1 MAESYKHSM
10 CFESS
15 AFFAHKSCETARAD
29 RLELP
34 DKHLETNVRYL
45 NKLVAGITTA
55 LLCLTASAQTLV
67 VGDQSYN
74 AQAVMEAAGVLD
86 DPPYTL
92 EWKQFTA
99 GSPVAEA
106 INVGSL
112 DIGLLGDAPALFL
125 GALGAPIKV
134 IAVGRQSLDGVAI
147 LVRKDSPIHS
157 LADLKGKRAALW
169 KGSWSQQ
176 LLLTAL
182 DKAGVPR
189 DSMDLRY
196 LSALDSS
203 HALDGG
209 SVDVIATWEPYVTQQ
224 ERQGARILATAE
236 GLIPAQ
242 SFIAANAQAVDAKR
256 AQISD
261 FLQRLKKARDWTL
274 QNPANT
280 DAYADAWAKRTRA
293 DAEISRAWFARAR
306 TTVEPLSPQVPVEAQ
321 KTVDFFASL
330 GLVKSYPAANLFDD
344 SFAASLQPDTAD
356 AQP

>member
-1 MAESYKHSM
+1 M
-10 CFESS
+10 
-15 AFFAHKSCETARAD
+15 
-29 RLELP
+29 
-34 DKHLETNVRYL
+34 RYL
-45 NKLVAGITTA
+45 TKLAAGMAAA
-55 LLCLTASAQTLV
+55 LLCLAANAQTLV

-86 DPPYTL
+86 DLPYTL

-106 INVGSL
+106 LNVGSL

-134 IAVGRQSLDGVAI
+134 IAVGRQNLGGVAI
-147 LVRKDSPIHS
+147 LVRKDSSIHS
-157 LADLKGKRAALW
+157 LADLKGKRAAIW

-182 DKAGVPR
+182 DKAGVAR
-189 DSMDLRY
+189 DSLDFRY
-196 LSALDSS
+196 LSALDAS

-224 ERQGARILATAE
+224 ERQGARILATAD

-242 SFIAANAQAVDAKR
+242 SFIAANANSVDAKR

-293 DAEISRAWFARAR
+293 DAEIARAWFARAR
-306 TTVEPLSPQVPVEAQ
+306 TTVEPLNPQVPVEAQ

-330 GLVKSYPAANLFDD
+330 GFVKSYPAANLFDN
-344 SFAASLQPDTAD
+344 SFAASLQPASSK
-356 AQP
+356 ARP

>member
-1 MAESYKHSM
+1 
-10 CFESS
+10 
-15 AFFAHKSCETARAD
+15 
-29 RLELP
+29 
-34 DKHLETNVRYL
+34 VRYL
-45 NKLVAGITTA
+45 TKLAAGMAAA
-55 LLCLTASAQTLV
+55 LLCLAANAQSLV

-86 DPPYTL
+86 DLPYTL

-106 INVGSL
+106 LNVGSL
-112 DIGLLGDAPALFL
+112 DVGLLGDAPVLFL

-134 IAVGRQSLDGVAI
+134 IAVGRQNLGGVAI
-147 LVRKDSPIHS
+147 LVSKDSPIHS
-157 LADLKGKRAALW
+157 LADLKGKRAAIW

-189 DSMDLRY
+189 DSLDLRY
-196 LSALDSS
+196 LSALDAS

-224 ERQGARILATAE
+224 ERQGARILATAD

-242 SFIAANAQAVDAKR
+242 SFIAANANSVDAKR

-261 FLQRLKKARDWTL
+261 FLQRLKKARDWAL

-280 DAYADAWAKRTRA
+280 EAYADAWAKRTRA
-293 DAEISRAWFARAR
+293 DAEIARVWFARAR
-306 TTVEPLSPQVPVEAQ
+306 TTVEPLNPQVPAEAQ

-330 GLVKSYPAANLFDD
+330 GLVKSYPAANLFDN
-344 SFAASLQPDTAD
+344 SFAASLQPALSK

>member
-1 MAESYKHSM
+1 MHYLTKLAAGMA
-10 CFESS
+10 
-15 AFFAHKSCETARAD
+15 A
-29 RLELP
+29 
-34 DKHLETNVRYL
+34 
-45 NKLVAGITTA
+45 A

-74 AQAVMEAAGVLD
+74 AQAVMEAAGVLND
-86 DPPYTL
+86 LPYKL

-106 INVGSL
+106 LNVNSL
-112 DIGLLGDAPALFL
+112 DIGLLGDAPVLFL

-134 IAVGRQSLDGVAI
+134 IAVSRQNLEGVAI

-157 LADLKGKRAALW
+157 LADLQGKRAAIW

-182 DKAGVPR
+182 DKAGVSP
-189 DSMDLRY
+189 DSLDLRY
-196 LSALDSS
+196 LSALDAS
-203 HALDGG
+203 HALEGG

-224 ERQGARILATAE
+224 ERQGARVLATAQ

-242 SFIAANAQAVDAKR
+242 SFIAANATAIDDKR

-261 FLQRLKKARDWTL
+261 FLQRLRKARDWTA
-274 QNPANT
+274 QSAANT

-293 DAEISRAWFARAR
+293 DADIARGWFARAR
-306 TTVEPLSPQVPVEAQ
+306 TTVEPLSAQSPVEAQ
-321 KTVDFFASL
+321 RTVDFFASQ
-330 GLVKSYPAANLFDD
+330 GLVKSYPAVNLFDN
-344 SFAASLQPDTAD
+344 SFAASLPPAISKNL
-356 AQP
+356 P